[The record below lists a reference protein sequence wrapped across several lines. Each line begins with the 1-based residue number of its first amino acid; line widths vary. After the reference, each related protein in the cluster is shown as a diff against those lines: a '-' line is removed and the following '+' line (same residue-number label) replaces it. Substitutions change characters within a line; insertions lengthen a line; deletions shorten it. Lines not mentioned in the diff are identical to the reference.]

1 MRRWRSLSTG
11 DKIAIISVLVAVF
24 AALPTWLALRPS
36 GQGEPPTTTL
46 GSAPT
51 TVASP
56 TTAFDAT
63 DTSAA
68 ANPAASDKS
77 TVYLADLPM
86 VDELDSNAYAQAGS
100 IGGKEYPHSVTLD
113 PTNPTYKSSASFDLG
128 GHYTRLKASVGLL
141 STSPEGYRLS
151 YEFYGNGQSIKKGM
165 LTLFRAVPI
174 DLDVRGVQRLKF
186 AVSLPAGA
194 DYAAASGVQA
204 VLGDPTL
211 TVDSTNPPPDV
222 PPTS

>member
-36 GQGEPPTTTL
+36 GQGEPPPTTES
-46 GSAPT
+46 SAPT
-51 TVASP
+51 DVAPP
-56 TTAFDAT
+56 TTGSDAT
-63 DTSAA
+63 DTTASNLAA
-68 ANPAASDKS
+68 ADKS
-77 TVYLADLPM
+77 TIYLSDLPM
-86 VDELDSNAYAQAGS
+86 VDELDSYAYAQAGS

-113 PTNPTYKSSASFDLG
+113 PTNPTNRSTASFDLG
-128 GHYTRLKASVGLL
+128 GHYTRLKASIGLL

-151 YEFYGNGQSIKKGM
+151 YEFYGNAQSVKRGT

-211 TVDSTNPPPDV
+211 TVDPTNPPPDV